1 MYDDS
6 LPMLWWSP
14 DPRAVFE
21 FDQFHVS
28 RRLARTLRS
37 GKFTVTSDADFRGVL
52 QGCATAS
59 GRRHSTWLTPE
70 MRRDYFGLHQMGFA
84 HSVEVWHDG
93 RLVGGTYG
101 VTIGGVYAGES
112 MFHRETDASKVALA
126 CLVSHL
132 QSRGYRLFDI
142 QQINPHT
149 QSLGGTEIPRP
160 NTSAASA
167 TPSTSPSPSA
177 ASANPS
183 ARKRRES
190 WASDAIKTLSRQE
203 VIHGRTCLSR
213 PKLLAST
220 LAYNDNHGR
229 LPALTARRR
238 LHVPPSR
245 MHLTGGILPCVVWP
259 PGSSY

>member
-1 MYDDS
+1 MSLLPRSRHFPPAEDADENGIVCVGGELRPEVLLDAYRHGIFPWPMYDDS
-6 LPMLWWSP
+6 LAMLWWSP

-70 MRRDYFGLHQMGFA
+70 MRRAYFGLHQMGFA

-126 CLVSHL
+126 CLVTHL
-132 QSRGYRLFDI
+132 QSRGYTLFDI

-160 NTSAASA
+160 EYLRRLRAALDLPV
-167 TPSTSPSPSA
+167 TF
-177 ASANPS
+177 
-183 ARKRRES
+183 
-190 WASDAIKTLSRQE
+190 
-203 VIHGRTCLSR
+203 
-213 PKLLAST
+213 
-220 LAYNDNHGR
+220 GR
-229 LPALTARRR
+229 L
-238 LHVPPSR
+238 VPDSR
-245 MHLTGGILPCVVWP
+245 SEVPNP
-259 PGSSY
+259 